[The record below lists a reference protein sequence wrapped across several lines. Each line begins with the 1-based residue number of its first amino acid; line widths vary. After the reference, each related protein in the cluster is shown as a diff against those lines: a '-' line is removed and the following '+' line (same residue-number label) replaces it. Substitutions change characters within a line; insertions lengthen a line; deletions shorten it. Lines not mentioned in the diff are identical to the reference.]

1 MQEACQLG
9 IGIEKGVPVQELE
22 TVVADRSALQT
33 RMTSLAAT
41 HELEMRQLHAD
52 KAGLQVTVMSTQDI

>member
-1 MQEACQLG
+1 M
-9 IGIEKGVPVQELE
+9 
-22 TVVADRSALQT
+22 VADRSALQT